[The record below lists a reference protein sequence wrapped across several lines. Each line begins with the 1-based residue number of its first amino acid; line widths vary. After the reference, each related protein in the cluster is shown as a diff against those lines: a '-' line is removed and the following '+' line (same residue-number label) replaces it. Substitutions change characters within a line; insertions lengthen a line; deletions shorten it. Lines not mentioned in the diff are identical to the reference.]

1 METRM
6 TLTTHD
12 TLPGSPVPF
21 PNDPEATPQLAATM
35 GVNASEWERM
45 VKALGRTPTFAELG
59 VFSVMWSEHCSYK
72 IGRAHV

>member
-1 METRM
+1 M

-45 VKALGRTPTFAELG
+45 VKALGRTPTFAEVPREWFLVRG
-59 VFSVMWSEHCSYK
+59 RCQTLNPK
-72 IGRAHV
+72 I